1 MAWEGDDKGPGQL
14 NSLGPASQFT
24 VSKSRRSNVPG
35 RFRRE
40 VCWIY
45 GGSFRDRLRAQACK
59 IFTQLHNSRERGGIW
74 KVEFIGGES
83 GILMHWTQNHILVNR
98 ICEAKEYC

>member
-45 GGSFRDRLRAQACK
+45 GGSFRADCAHSRARFLLSYSLWESQ
-59 IFTQLHNSRERGGIW
+59 FERE
-74 KVEFIGGES
+74 KGEY
-83 GILMHWTQNHILVNR
+83 GKLNL
-98 ICEAKEYC
+98 